1 MVGGA
6 MMRGGGR
13 QRRDAPMAEPP
24 DQSVY
29 RLPEPFEHFY
39 EREYHSL
46 VSLGYALLGSWPAAE
61 DLAQEAF
68 LAAHQAWPRVSQYEQ
83 PGAWVRRV
91 AANRAVSLRR
101 RQLAEARSL
110 LRLAGR
116 RLLGADADQAQE
128 AEEAADFWRAV
139 RALPRRQ
146 AQAVALFYL
155 EGRPTAEIAGVLGCS
170 DATVRAHLRKGRLAL
185 ARQLGAEPGRGG
197 QP

>member
-1 MVGGA
+1 MI
-6 MMRGGGR
+6 RSGGR
-13 QRRDAPMAEPP
+13 QRRDALMGDPP
-24 DQSVY
+24 DQLVY
-29 RLPEPFEHFY
+29 RLPEPFEVFY

-46 VSLGYALLGSWPAAE
+46 VSLGYALIGSWPAAE

-68 LAAHQAWPRVSQYEQ
+68 LAAHQAWQRISRYEQ

-101 RQLAEARSL
+101 HQLAEARGL

-116 RLLGADADQAQE
+116 RLLGADADADRTRE

-155 EGRPTAEIAGVLGCS
+155 EGWSSAEIAGVLGCS
-170 DATVRAHLRKGRLAL
+170 DATVRAHLHKGRRAL
-185 ARQLGAEPGRGG
+185 ARRLGAEPGPGG
-197 QP
+197 WS

>member
-1 MVGGA
+1 
-6 MMRGGGR
+6 
-13 QRRDAPMAEPP
+13 MADPP
-24 DQSVY
+24 DQVVY
-29 RLPEPFEHFY
+29 HLPEAFEHFY

-46 VSLGYALLGSWPAAE
+46 VSLGYALTGSWPAAE

-68 LAAHQAWPRVSQYEQ
+68 LAAHQAWQRISRYDQ

-116 RLLGADADQAQE
+116 RLLGGEADQTQD

-139 RALPRRQ
+139 RTLPRRQ

-155 EGRPTAEIAGVLGCS
+155 EGWPTAQIAGVLGCS
-170 DATVRAHLRKGRLAL
+170 DATVRAHLHKGRLRL
-185 ARQLGAEPGRGG
+185 ARWLGAEPGEGG
-197 QP
+197 RP

>member
-1 MVGGA
+1 MI
-6 MMRGGGR
+6 RSGGR
-13 QRRDAPMAEPP
+13 QRRDAPMSDPS
-24 DQSVY
+24 DQVVY
-29 RLPEPFEHFY
+29 RLPEPFELFY

-46 VSLGYALLGSWPAAE
+46 VGLGYALTGSWPAAE

-68 LAAHQAWPRVSQYEQ
+68 LAAHQAWQRISRYEQ

-101 RQLAEARSL
+101 RQLVEARGL

-116 RLLGADADQAQE
+116 RLLGADADQSQQ

-155 EGRPTAEIAGVLGCS
+155 EGYPTAEIAGVLGCS
-170 DATVRAHLRKGRLAL
+170 NATVRGHLHKGRRTL
-185 ARQLGAEPGRGG
+185 ARRLRAEPEWGGR
-197 QP
+197 P